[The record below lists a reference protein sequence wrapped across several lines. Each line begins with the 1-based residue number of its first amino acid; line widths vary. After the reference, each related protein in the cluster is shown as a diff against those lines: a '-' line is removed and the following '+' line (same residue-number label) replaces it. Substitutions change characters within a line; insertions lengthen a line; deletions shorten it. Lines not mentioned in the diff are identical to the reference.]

1 MSRLLLVAASLAV
14 THGLQSSGS
23 VAVVDGV
30 SYLEACG
37 VFLSQGSNLRPLHWQ
52 ADS

>member
-1 MSRLLLVAASLAV
+1 MAASLAV
-14 THGLQSSGS
+14 ARGLQSSGS

-37 VFLSQGSNLRPLHWQ
+37 IFLSHGLNLRPLHWQ